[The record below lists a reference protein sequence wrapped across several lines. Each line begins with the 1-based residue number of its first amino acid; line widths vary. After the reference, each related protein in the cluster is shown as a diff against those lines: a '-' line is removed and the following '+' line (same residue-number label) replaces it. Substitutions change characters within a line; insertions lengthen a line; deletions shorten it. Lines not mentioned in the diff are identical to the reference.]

1 MVNAIAI
8 DDEPLALD
16 VLRKHSSAIEGLSI
30 NGYFTNPE
38 QAIHSK
44 AATDATLI
52 FLDIRLK
59 EKVGTDLAK
68 QWNKEYAI
76 IFTTAY
82 TEYASLA
89 FDLDAVDYLMKP
101 ISQARLQEAFNK
113 YLKRYQPEERIL
125 FIKDGSILH
134 KISVDEI
141 LFLKTIGNYVQIHT
155 TKKIILHRNTL
166 KDLLK
171 DPAFEN
177 FGRTHKSYAV
187 NLEKISR
194 IDSHH
199 VLLGDKQIPLSPILK
214 NEFMMLLKK

>member
-16 VLRKHSSAIEGLSI
+16 VLRKHSSTIEGLSI
-30 NGYFTNPE
+30 NGYFTNPQ

-44 AATDATLI
+44 AAADARLI

-59 EKVGTDLAK
+59 EAVGTDLAK
-68 QWNKEYAI
+68 QWNKDYAI

-113 YLKRYQPEERIL
+113 YLKRYPLEEHIL
-125 FIKDGSILH
+125 YIKDGSILH
-134 KISVDEI
+134 KILAEDIFFIKS
-141 LFLKTIGNYVQIHT
+141 IGNYVQIHT
-155 TKKIILHRNTL
+155 AKKTILHRNTL

-171 DPAFEN
+171 EPGFEK
-177 FGRTHKSYAV
+177 FARTHKSYAV
-187 NLEKISR
+187 NLEHITH
-194 IDSHH
+194 IDSRH
-199 VLLGDKQIPLSPILK
+199 VLLGDKKIPLSPILK
-214 NEFMMLLKK
+214 NEFLMQIKK